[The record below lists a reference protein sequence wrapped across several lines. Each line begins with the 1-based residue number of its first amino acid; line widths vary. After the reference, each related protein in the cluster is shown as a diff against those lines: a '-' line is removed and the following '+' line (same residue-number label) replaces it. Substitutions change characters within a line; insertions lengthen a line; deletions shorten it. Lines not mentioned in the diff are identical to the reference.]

1 MKIVLAQI
9 DVRLNRTNLKLHI
22 EIIKKNLR
30 ADVIVFPELSLSGY
44 MLQDK
49 VYEDAYTL
57 DELTALEELSKDID
71 IIVGAAIRASGK
83 ILNSALYFSKGELL
97 HRHDKMYLPNYGM
110 FEEARFYSNGEKLSS
125 FEVDGSTVS
134 MVVCEDL
141 WRADVIAKIS
151 TLSPKVLYVL
161 SNSPARGF
169 TDDGLK
175 ISQQWQAILKTTA
188 MLSHCHVIFV
198 NRVGFEDGLG
208 FWGGSLVVT
217 PQGEIEC
224 SLELFKES
232 IKEIELDHS
241 LHQIERLIIKHD

>member
-9 DVRLNRTNLKLHI
+9 DVRLNRTNLKRHI

-30 ADVIVFPELSLSGY
+30 ADIIVFPELSLSGY

-57 DELTALEELSKDID
+57 DELIVLEELSKDID
-71 IIVGAAIRASGK
+71 IVVGAAIRVAGK
-83 ILNSALYFSKGELL
+83 ILNSALYFSKGVLL

-110 FEEARFYSNGEKLSS
+110 FEEARFYSKGENLFS
-125 FEVDGSTVS
+125 FDTDIGTVS

-141 WRADVIAKIS
+141 WRADVIARVS

-161 SNSPARGF
+161 SNSPARDF

-188 MLSHCHVIFV
+188 MLSHCYVIFV

-217 PQGEIEC
+217 PQGEIEHTF
-224 SLELFKES
+224 ELFKES

-241 LHQIERLIIKHD
+241 LYQIERLIIKHD